1 MPRPKSI
8 SDIFNNSNNEF
19 VERFVK
25 KQKYVKHDFQNLG
38 IELATKLYDEK
49 HKSLYMRMA
58 KTIPEQILR
67 QALSFALDYPLK
79 YGNNRAKVFM
89 WKVKDIK
96 NKLKESI
103 KSDDTIT
110 ENKKEI

>member
-1 MPRPKSI
+1 MPKPKSI
-8 SDIFNNSNNEF
+8 SDIFNSSTNEF

-25 KQKYVKHDFQNLG
+25 KQKYINYEFQDIG
-38 IELATKLYDEK
+38 YEIATKLNDDK

-58 KTIPEQILR
+58 KNTPEHILR

-89 WKVKDIK
+89 WKIKDIK
-96 NKLKESI
+96 I
-103 KSDDTIT
+103 KSEKQIKQDDKI
-110 ENKKEI
+110 NKD